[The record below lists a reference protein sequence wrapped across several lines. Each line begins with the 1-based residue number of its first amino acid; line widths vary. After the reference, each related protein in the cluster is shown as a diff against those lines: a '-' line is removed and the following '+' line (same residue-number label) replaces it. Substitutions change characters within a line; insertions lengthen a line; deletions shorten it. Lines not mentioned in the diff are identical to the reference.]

1 MFKINVNNKQVKI
14 LLDNKN
20 KADLINNILA
30 YKFEIII
37 FKLEQSIFLH
47 FENRKNAVCMSCFS
61 KCKRLV
67 NDDKNCNLFIFVEMK
82 MIMKHVFVS
91 VFNNFH
97 VIQ

>member
-1 MFKINVNNKQVKI
+1 MNNKQVKI

-47 FENRKNAVCMSCFS
+47 LENRKKYQILIKTILMNLQIKNHHDQTFLY
-61 KCKRLV
+61 LV
-67 NDDKNCNLFIFVEMK
+67 NLIKYKLILRDN
-82 MIMKHVFVS
+82 
-91 VFNNFH
+91 
-97 VIQ
+97 